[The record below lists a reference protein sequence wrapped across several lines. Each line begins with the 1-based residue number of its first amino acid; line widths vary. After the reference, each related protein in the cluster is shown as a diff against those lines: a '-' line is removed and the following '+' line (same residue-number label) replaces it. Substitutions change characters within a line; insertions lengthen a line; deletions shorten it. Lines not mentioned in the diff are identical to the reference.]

1 MFPYQLKIIA
11 SYEKNKD
18 QNKKT
23 NKKTDKNGKTK

>member
-18 QNKKT
+18 QNKKS